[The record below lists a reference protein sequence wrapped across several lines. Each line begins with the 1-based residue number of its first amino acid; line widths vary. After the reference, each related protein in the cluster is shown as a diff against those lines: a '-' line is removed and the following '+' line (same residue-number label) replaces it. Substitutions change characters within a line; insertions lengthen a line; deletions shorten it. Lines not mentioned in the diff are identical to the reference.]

1 MPKSNAAFLAAAAVP
16 QDIVSFTS
24 ELVDLI
30 TRYNGKVGYR
40 IKELKKIDSWV
51 KRIVPILLLVL
62 PNE

>member
-1 MPKSNAAFLAAAAVP
+1 MPRSTAASLAAAIP
-16 QDIVSFTS
+16 QDVASFTA